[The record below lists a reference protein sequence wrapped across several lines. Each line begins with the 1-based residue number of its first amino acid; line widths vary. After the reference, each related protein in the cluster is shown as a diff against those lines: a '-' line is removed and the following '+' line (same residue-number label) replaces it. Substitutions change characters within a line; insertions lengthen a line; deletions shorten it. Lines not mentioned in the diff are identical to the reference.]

1 VVQVLIGAP
10 AILRS
15 GLQQRGYDASRSCEI
30 DAVARPEKQVAAS
43 PVQVGAQSVHHC
55 KFFFRGF
62 SARKSL
68 ARNNKTVVQVLRSR
82 ISTALAAKPAST
94 RACIYDDPR
103 RRTDL
108 AFVPLVCRPL
118 RLGDLA
124 ATSAVTMIEDISQDH
139 PDRMRI
145 VNSVNIEQCPDCYAY
160 GCDYKPRRRRAV
172 RREREEEWR

>member
-1 VVQVLIGAP
+1 
-10 AILRS
+10 
-15 GLQQRGYDASRSCEI
+15 
-30 DAVARPEKQVAAS
+30 VAA
-43 PVQVGAQSVHHC
+43 PPNQVGAQSVLQI
-55 KFFFRGF
+55 FLRGF
-62 SARKSL
+62 SARKLKSQY
-68 ARNNKTVVQVLRSR
+68 KTGVQVLRWR

-103 RRTDL
+103 RRPDL

-145 VNSVNIEQCPDCYAY
+145 VNSVNIEQCPDCRAY
-160 GCDYKPRRRRAV
+160 GFDYKPRRHRAV
-172 RREREEEWR
+172 RREREEEWH